1 MRKRNSILTLVLLA
15 LPLSAALGQDSANPP
30 AEGSAAQDSNQQS
43 GTAPA
48 PAPAF
53 GMDTQAPEV
62 IVNPPISGVDQPG
75 LEPHA
80 APLSY
85 LQPSLH
91 VSEAADSNISNT
103 LGNSSFHS
111 DTFALGSL
119 ELQRLWS
126 HYDLALD
133 YVGGLG
139 YYSAGGIGFQNLEQ
153 FDVNQK
159 ITWKRGELGIRDS
172 FSYMPDGSFAGSYGS
187 TNGFGES
194 LGGGV
199 PGSFWGNT
207 AFGSLGQIPR
217 IMNLTLADVTE
228 YLSPKSSVTGA
239 VGYGFVH
246 YTGNTDVQGVNFLG
260 SSQLS
265 AQGGYNRVLG
275 PHDQAA
281 VVYGYQQFDFST
293 SGLSFHSNIVQLLWG
308 HRISGRMDFL
318 VGAGPQFTSFSEA
331 GSGNSQISVAGKA
344 QLHYKFP
351 KTLLSLSYQRY
362 NTNGSG
368 FFAGAETDYAEL
380 SASRPISRVWSM
392 TADLGY
398 AHNKREAPLTLQQ
411 QITCEFSGAAPAS
424 ECAGVPSNT
433 FDYGFAGV
441 AIHRMLGRNFHVFAS
456 YQFNDL
462 SFDKSFCGVSAT
474 GASLAPCNR
483 MSQRQLG
490 TIGLDWRPRPIRL
503 D

>member
-1 MRKRNSILTLVLLA
+1 MRKRNDILTLILLM
-15 LPLSAALGQDSANPP
+15 LPLTMALGQDSAIPP
-30 AEGSAAQDSNQQS
+30 AEGTPAQDSGQPAS
-43 GTAPA
+43 A

-53 GMDTQAPEV
+53 GVDNQAPPMVE
-62 IVNPPISGVDQPG
+62 NPPITGIDQPG
-75 LEPHA
+75 VEPHA

-91 VSEAADSNISNT
+91 VSEAADSNLDNT
-103 LGNSSFHS
+103 LGTSAFHT

-139 YYSAGGIGFQNLEQ
+139 YYSSGGIGFQNLEQ

-159 ITWKRGELGIRDS
+159 ITWKRGEFGVRDS
-172 FSYMPDGSFAGSYGS
+172 FSYMPNGSFAGSYGS
-187 TNGFGES
+187 IGGFGES
-194 LGGGV
+194 LGGGP
-199 PGSFWGNT
+199 PGGFWGNT
-207 AFGSLGQIPR
+207 AFGSLGQVPR
-217 IMNLTLADVTE
+217 IMNLTLGDVVE

-246 YTGNTDVQGVNFLG
+246 YTGNTDVQGISFLG
-260 SSQLS
+260 STQLS

-275 PHDQAA
+275 QHDQAA
-281 VVYGYQQFDFST
+281 IVYGYQQFDFT
-293 SGLSFHSNIVQLLWG
+293 TAGLSFHSSIVQLLWG

-318 VGAGPQFTSFSEA
+318 VGAGPQITDFNE
-331 GSGNSQISVAGKA
+331 SGASNNKISVAAKA
-344 QLHYKFP
+344 SLHYKFP

-362 NTNGSG
+362 NSNGSG

-392 TADLGY
+392 SADLGY
-398 AHNKREAPLTLQQ
+398 SHNDRELPLTTQE
-411 QITCEFSGAAPAS
+411 QITCEFFGTSS
-424 ECAGVPSNT
+424 SSCAGVAAST
-433 FDYGFAGV
+433 FQYGFAGV
-441 AIHRMLGRNFHVFAS
+441 ALHRNLGRSFHVFAS

-462 SFDKSFCGVSAT
+462 SFDRSFCGVTAT